1 MLRRIDRMLVRVP
14 ALPPAVSY
22 YRDAMGLRLLRQE
35 PRVATLLLPDGQ
47 TELVLHVDEELP
59 AEAVFFLVDDVRDLY
74 RRRDELRLTF
84 RAPPAPAA
92 RGWRAEVRDPF
103 GLVLHLIDRT
113 TADGGGASVE
123 DGKAPGALFAG
134 VDPQVPLDAD
144 RLAAVYEKLGRTA
157 DDLPYTPDFEALYEQ
172 YTAELHEE
180 KPDRAEVW
188 RHVLT
193 LRKRGGL
200 PRVGSARSRAPEP
213 DEAERQRLADLLRE
227 LLGPDLGK
235 RDRLPYT
242 DKFDK
247 LVDDFNHGHRPK
259 RSPHYV
265 WRLIASMAK

>member
-1 MLRRIDRMLVRVP
+1 MLRRVDRILMRV
-14 ALPPAVSY
+14 AVLPPAVAY

-74 RRRDELRLTF
+74 RRREELRLTF
-84 RAPPAPAA
+84 RAPPAQST

-113 TADGGGASVE
+113 TAEGGGAAVE

-134 VDPQVPLDAD
+134 VDPLVPLDEN
-144 RLAAVYEKLGRTA
+144 RLVAIYEKIGRTA
-157 DDLPYTPDFEALYEQ
+157 DDLPYTPDFESLYEQ
-172 YTAELHEE
+172 YAAGLHEPR
-180 KPDRAEVW
+180 PDRAEVW

-200 PRVGSARSRAPEP
+200 PRVGSARSRPPQPE
-213 DEAERQRLADLLRE
+213 EAEIERLTNLLRDVLGADLGR
-227 LLGPDLGK
+227 

-247 LVDDFNHGHRPK
+247 LVDDFNHGHRTK